1 MLKKLAVIGAAAG
14 MMIGLNAPPASAAA
28 ARGMFE
34 AMPSTWKCLDYRAD
48 YGPYVTT
55 CNWGAYQ
62 TWYWDDEL
70 TYTALRQKATGL
82 CLTARNGLI
91 AMKPCLADDLA
102 AYWSVD
108 YDVDLGALVKNSVTK
123 TCLARNTADRV
134 QLSTCTGGPSQRWA
148 PWTVNP

>member
-14 MMIGLNAPPASAAA
+14 MMIGLNAPPASAAG

-55 CNWGAYQ
+55 CNGGSYQ
-62 TWYWDDEL
+62 TWDWADDYGVW
-70 TYTALRQKATGL
+70 TSVRQEATGL

-91 AMKPCLADDLA
+91 AMKPCLGGDLA
-102 AYWSVD
+102 AFWSIDND
-108 YDVDLGALVKNSVTK
+108 YYLGALIKNTVTK

-134 QLSTCTGGPSQRWA
+134 QLSTCTGGPSQRWK
-148 PWTVNP
+148 PWTA